1 MILRHALLLVL
12 LLGITLTG
20 CETAPPPG
28 DGPAQTLATR
38 GINFLYGRDGY
49 PQNVGYANYW
59 LKQAAEKGDTLAQ
72 YHLAVNNELGIGMPQ
87 DFRAAAKWYE
97 HAAVEGHPLAQNNL
111 GMLYYHGLGVVRN
124 LEVSIF
130 WFGRAALQGKEDSA
144 ANIDFIDREITTRL
158 RSIVDADAPAQLIKA
173 FYYSNTAPQISAA
186 VSALNEPSKIKPETK
201 KKKAKKKKKAPA
213 KKSPHPR

>member
-1 MILRHALLLVL
+1 
-12 LLGITLTG
+12 
-20 CETAPPPG
+20 
-28 DGPAQTLATR
+28 
-38 GINFLYGRDGY
+38 
-49 PQNVGYANYW
+49 
-59 LKQAAEKGDTLAQ
+59 
-72 YHLAVNNELGIGMPQ
+72 MPQ

-130 WFGRAALQGKEDSA
+130 WFGRAALQGKEGSA

-158 RSIVDADAPAQLIKA
+158 PSIVEVDAPVRLMNT
-173 FYYSNTAPQISAA
+173 FYGSAAPQPSVAT
-186 VSALNEPSKIKPETK
+186 SALNEPSKIKPETK